1 MRFTLGSGYH
11 ATKAN
16 AEFFG
21 QWHHNN
27 TMADTAPERVIV
39 VSAGNDARPVFD
51 HIGPVNLLPQVVNL
65 SGNPGHVGDL
75 LNGTKPHELCGW
87 SGAVIALAMIA
98 YCNETDFIYKEQDCL
113 AFGPWV
119 DQMYKDIGTK
129 GMVFGRKMVNA
140 PYMPCAQSLF
150 LVRHHFIPEF
160 VRRYLELG
168 PENNPHN
175 LPEHKFARL
184 EELWPQHYARL
195 SFGYDRERPINFDDP
210 VFYAQKLTAPEME
223 ELRRRNLI

>member
-1 MRFTLGSGYH
+1 MGYTLGTGRYNVSQEWQGI
-11 ATKAN
+11 
-16 AEFFG
+16 
-21 QWHHNN
+21 WDRN
-27 TMADTAPERVIV
+27 TASAMPTGNPWITIEVNSRCDTYDEY
-39 VSAGNDARPVFD
+39 
-51 HIGPVNLLPQVVNL
+51 NLLQL
-65 SGNPGHVGDL
+65 QGNPGHIGSL
-75 LNGTKPHELCGW
+75 LNGSKPHDLCGW
-87 SGAVIALAMIA
+87 SSAVLALAMIA

-113 AFGPWV
+113 AFGPWI
-119 DQMYKDIGTK
+119 DQMYKDLGTK

-150 LVRHHFIPEF
+150 LIRHHFIPEF

-168 PENNPHN
+168 PERTEGN

-210 VFYAQKLTAPEME
+210 VWYAQKFTAAELE